1 MNRKHNRLQMFQSDG
16 SLIDLMNYED
26 RIQYE
31 LKRVMIFDIELTT
44 S

>member
-1 MNRKHNRLQMFQSDG
+1 MFQSDG